1 MSQQAIYC
9 LKQLV
14 KKAETQPE
22 RKRDVLLK
30 RQDFS
35 MDPQDPYPFR
45 SADVLRDFHAY
56 LSTAE
61 QKKLISLEWEKHYIG
76 TSLERIRLHD
86 AKGVAGLLNYEYL
99 PDKLVQIEAGIQ
111 RPPDGHWLNAVVDE
125 ILDAWRHGKRRY
137 GLKIEQAIRLN
148 ILVNA
153 VLAIEALPE
162 SRILDYRQFGARQLG
177 DSKALLP
184 IVSTLGQIYRNRLD
198 KPELSYEDVLA
209 ELNLVKMVHPVLITG
224 PLSFRAGSQVI
235 NSAVRPYLGV
245 PGDLLGEFSVFNSPS
260 YLLTI
265 ENLSS
270 FLEYTS
276 TIEDDAIVLYTGG
289 YPTRRFQRFYQTLL
303 SRISAPVFHWGDS
316 DPHGF
321 QILKT
326 LQKIAGEKTVLPH
339 EMEIQNGDPFSEEQ
353 LRHIERLIPV
363 NPPTDAILSI
373 YLDKGEGIAEQETQ
387 TARSPIKQA

>member
-1 MSQQAIYC
+1 
-9 LKQLV
+9 
-14 KKAETQPE
+14 
-22 RKRDVLLK
+22 
-30 RQDFS
+30 

-61 QKKLISLEWEKHYIG
+61 QKKFISLEWEKHYIG

-86 AKGVAGLLNYEYL
+86 AKGVAGLIDYEYL
-99 PDKLVQIEAGIQ
+99 PDKLVQIEADIR
-111 RPPDGHWLNAVVDE
+111 RPPDGHWLNAVVDQVLE
-125 ILDAWRHGKRRY
+125 AWRHGKRKY
-137 GLKIEQAIRLN
+137 GLTIDQASRLN
-148 ILVNA
+148 ILVDA
-153 VLAIEALPE
+153 VQAIETLPE

-184 IVSTLGQIYRNRLD
+184 MVSALGQIYRNRLD

-224 PLSFRAGSQVI
+224 PLSFRAGSQEI

-245 PGDLLGEFSVFNSPS
+245 PGDLLGEFSLLDNPS

-276 TIEDDAIVLYTGG
+276 TIEEDAIVLYTGG

-303 SRISAPVFHWGDS
+303 SRIEAPVFHWGDS

-326 LQKIAGEKTVLPH
+326 LQKLAGEKTVQPH

-363 NPPTDAILSI
+363 NPPTDAILLN
-373 YLDKGEGIAEQETQ
+373 YLEKGEGIAEQETQ
-387 TARSPIKQA
+387 TAHPPIK

>member
-1 MSQQAIYC
+1 MSKQAIHC

-14 KKAETQPE
+14 RKAETQPE

-30 RQDFS
+30 RQDFT

-45 SADVLRDFHAY
+45 SADVLRDFYAY
-56 LSTAE
+56 LSTVAE
-61 QKKLISLEWEKHYIG
+61 KNLISLEWEKHYVG

-86 AKGVAGLLNYEYL
+86 ARGVAGLIDYTYL
-99 PDKLVQIEAGIQ
+99 PDRLAQIEVDVR
-111 RPPDGHWLNAVVDE
+111 RPPVEHWLNAVVDQ
-125 ILDAWRHGKRRY
+125 ILDAWRHGKRKY
-137 GLKIEQAIRLN
+137 GLIIDQAARLNTVVEAVQAI
-148 ILVNA
+148 
-153 VLAIEALPE
+153 ETLPE

-177 DSKALLP
+177 DSKALQP
-184 IVSTLGQIYRNRLD
+184 IIPALGQIYRDRLE
-198 KPELSYEDVLA
+198 KPELSYEDVLS
-209 ELNLVKMVHPVLITG
+209 ELNLVKMVHPVLISG
-224 PLSFRAGSQVI
+224 PLKFHAGNQEI

-245 PGDLLGEFSVFNSPS
+245 PGDLLGEFSLSETPS

-276 TIEDDAIVLYTGG
+276 SIEDEAIVLYTGG
-289 YPTRRFQRFYQTLL
+289 YPTRRLQRFYQLLL
-303 SRISAPVFHWGDS
+303 SRIEAPVYHWGDS

-326 LQKIAGEKTVLPH
+326 LQSLAGGKMILPH
-339 EMEIQNGDPFSEEQ
+339 DMEYLNGDPFSEEQ

-363 NPPTDAILSI
+363 NPPTDAILSR
-373 YLDKGEGIAEQETQ
+373 YLKKGAGLAEQEIQ
-387 TARSPIKQA
+387 TARSPNEHG

>member
-14 KKAETQPE
+14 RKEERRPE

-30 RQDFS
+30 RQEFT

-56 LSTAE
+56 LSTVE
-61 QKKLISLEWEKHYIG
+61 HKQLISLEWEKHYIG

-86 AKGVAGLLNYEYL
+86 AKGVAGLLDYEYL
-99 PDKLVQIEAGIQ
+99 PDKLAQIKADIR
-111 RPPDGHWLNAVVDE
+111 RPPDGHWLNAVVDQ
-125 ILDAWRHGKRRY
+125 ILDAWRHGKRKY
-137 GLKIEQAIRLN
+137 GLTIDQATRLN
-148 ILVNA
+148 LLVNA
-153 VLAIEALPE
+153 VQAIEALPE
-162 SRILDYRQFGARQLG
+162 ARILDYRQFGARQLG
-177 DSKALLP
+177 DSKALLS
-184 IVSTLGQIYRNRLD
+184 IVSALGQIYRNRLE

-209 ELNLVKMVHPVLITG
+209 ELNLVKMVHPMLISG
-224 PLSFRAGSQVI
+224 PLKFRAGNQEI
-235 NSAVRPYLGV
+235 NSGVRPYLGV

-326 LQKIAGEKTVLPH
+326 LQNLAGEKTVLPH

-353 LRHIERLIPV
+353 LRHLERLIPV
-363 NPPTDAILSI
+363 NPPTDAILLN
-373 YLDKGEGIAEQETQ
+373 YLEKGEGIAEQETQ
-387 TARSPIKQA
+387 TAHPPIK

>member
-14 KKAETQPE
+14 RKAETQPE

-30 RQDFS
+30 RQEFT

-61 QKKLISLEWEKHYIG
+61 QKKFISLEWEKHYIG

-86 AKGVAGLLNYEYL
+86 AKGVASLIDYEYL
-99 PDKLVQIEAGIQ
+99 PDKLVQIEADIR
-111 RPPDGHWLNAVVDE
+111 RPPDGHWLNAIVDQVLE
-125 ILDAWRHGKRRY
+125 AWRHGKRKY
-137 GLKIEQAIRLN
+137 GLTIDQASRLN
-148 ILVNA
+148 ILVDA
-153 VLAIEALPE
+153 VQAIETLPE
-162 SRILDYRQFGARQLG
+162 SRVLDYRQFGARQLG

-184 IVSTLGQIYRNRLD
+184 MVSTLGQIYRNRLD

-209 ELNLVKMVHPVLITG
+209 ELNLVKMAHPVLISG
-224 PLSFRAGSQVI
+224 PLKFRAGSQEI
-235 NSAVRPYLGV
+235 NLAVRPYLGV
-245 PGDLLGEFSVFNSPS
+245 PGDLLGEFSLFDNPS

-276 TIEDDAIVLYTGG
+276 TIEEDAIVLYTGG

-303 SRISAPVFHWGDS
+303 SRIETPVFHWGDS

-326 LQKIAGEKTVLPH
+326 LQKLAGEKTVLPH
-339 EMEIQNGDPFSEEQ
+339 EMEIQDGAPFSEEQ
-353 LRHIERLIPV
+353 LRHLERLIPV
-363 NPPTDAILSI
+363 NPPTDAILSS
-373 YLDKGEGIAEQETQ
+373 YLGKGAGIAEQETQ
-387 TARSPIKQA
+387 TAISPIK